1 MERTAMPMAGLFRSP
16 HPSIYAPPPPSP
28 HRVPPI
34 RRATTRIRSSSS
46 SINSESSSTNTNT
59 TTKTATTVKLT
70 YLEFNGWLWELD
82 GGRFRVLVDPLL
94 VGNLD
99 FGMPWLFDGAKKT
112 LPKDGLQDLQEDLAV
127 VDLLLITSSLD
138 DHCHVRTLTRLA
150 AISPDLPVVATP
162 NARPILAALPF
173 NDVIY
178 LEPGQSTTVVGAT
191 TDSEA
196 TVLATPGP
204 VNGPPW
210 QRPENSYMVTTTG
223 KGQRKHN
230 IYYEPHCMYNAGFLR
245 DRGLH
250 ADVVITPV
258 VKQQLLAT
266 FTLVSGQEDA
276 VELARLLRA
285 AYIVPMS
292 NGECD
297 AKGLLTAVIS
307 TQGTTQTFKDLL
319 ADALPQT
326 QVVQPTPSVPL
337 YLHFQDDNNTSAPSS
352 WSS

>member
-1 MERTAMPMAGLFRSP
+1 MQTERASMTMAGLLHP
-16 HPSIYAPPPPSP
+16 PPSIYAPPSPSS
-28 HRVPPI
+28 RRLPPI
-34 RRATTRIRSSSS
+34 RRATTRIRSS
-46 SINSESSSTNTNT
+46 IIIKSEPSSSTT
-59 TTKTATTVKLT
+59 TTTSKTATTVKLT

-99 FGMPWLFDGAKKT
+99 FGMPWLFDGAKKA
-112 LPKDGLQDLQEDLAV
+112 LPKDGLQDLGV

-150 AISPDLPVVATP
+150 AISPDLSVVATP

-173 NDVIY
+173 DDVTY
-178 LEPGQSTTVVGAT
+178 LEPGQSTTVVGAET
-191 TDSEA
+191 EV

-210 QRPENSYMVTTTG
+210 QRPENSYIVTTTG
-223 KGQRKHN
+223 QGQRKQRL
-230 IYYEPHCMYNAGFLR
+230 YYEPHCMYDAGFLR
-245 DRGLH
+245 DRALH
-250 ADVVITPV
+250 ADVLITPV
-258 VKQQLLAT
+258 VKQQLLAS

-285 AYIVPMS
+285 AYVVPMS

-297 AKGLLTAVIS
+297 AKGLLTAIIS
-307 TQGTTQTFKDLL
+307 TQGTTQAFRHLL
-319 ADALPQT
+319 ADVLPQA
-326 QVVQPTPSVPL
+326 QVVEPTPGVPL
-337 YLHFQDDNNTSAPSS
+337 HLHFDDDNNTSSPSS
-352 WSS
+352 SSS